1 MSPWRQSGW
10 TDSGRGRPCLQTCWP
25 RPGGA
30 NTLPV
35 LHLRQSKESGL
46 GQENQCASTPPQL
59 FTSMCPCANHTP
71 SLGLRFLYWVLKVD
85 QMTQRILWSLQM
97 RSPVVT
103 PQRG

>member
-1 MSPWRQSGW
+1 MAGLILEEAGRVCRPVGQDPVGPAPSQSFIC
-10 TDSGRGRPCLQTCWP
+10 GR
-25 RPGGA
+25 A
-30 NTLPV
+30 
-35 LHLRQSKESGL
+35 ESGL